1 MEVAFFSRDFVR
13 GQFYLILVVG
23 LCGPYSV
30 NKSPLQSKLVYRYQN
45 LTFSPCLCMQDIWRH
60 IHSLMPLRDAARAA
74 LVSRAFLDSW
84 RGRPNITFS
93 KTSLGLDG
101 KDEITRDFNSTV
113 DHILK
118 KHSGV
123 GLKSLK
129 IEFFGYNAD
138 AHCYLNSWLKNVVTP
153 ELEELTLVP
162 PRYNSKYCFPS
173 SLLSNGSGNSI
184 RHLHLSRCTF
194 SSTSGLDC
202 LKNLTTL
209 SLHQV
214 RITGDELGCLLL
226 NSTALEDLDL
236 LYCNKI
242 GCLNIPFLMKRLS
255 CLSVCECD
263 KLQVIEIEAPNIS
276 TFHFSSYG
284 QVQVSLAGSLHV
296 KYITLSMECAISYA
310 CVKLPSVV
318 PNLETLSISSSYEV
332 FC

>member
-45 LTFSPCLCMQDIWRH
+45 LTFSPCLCVQDIWRH

-84 RGRPNITFS
+84 RCRPNITFS

-123 GLKSLK
+123 DLKSLK

-138 AHCYLNSWLKNVVTP
+138 AHCYLNSWLKNVVSP

-173 SLLSNGSGNSI
+173 SLYLIEVETQFGI
-184 RHLHLSRCTF
+184 YTF
-194 SSTSGLDC
+194 
-202 LKNLTTL
+202 
-209 SLHQV
+209 
-214 RITGDELGCLLL
+214 LGAP
-226 NSTALEDLDL
+226 SVALLDL
-236 LYCNKI
+236 I
-242 GCLNIPFLMKRLS
+242 
-255 CLSVCECD
+255 
-263 KLQVIEIEAPNIS
+263 A
-276 TFHFSSYG
+276 
-284 QVQVSLAGSLHV
+284 
-296 KYITLSMECAISYA
+296 
-310 CVKLPSVV
+310 
-318 PNLETLSISSSYEV
+318 
-332 FC
+332 